1 VSKVFVDT
9 NLLAYQFDASEPD
22 KQKRARDVLSTTDH
36 TLVISTQVLLELFVV
51 ITRKLAPPL
60 PHQAATQ
67 VVEDLSRLWVV
78 STDSRL
84 VQRAVATSGRHQLSI
99 WDSLIVEAAAD
110 AGCDVVWTE
119 DLATGSTIRGVTV
132 VNPLLT
138 D

>member
-51 ITRKLAPPL
+51 ITRKLDPPL
-60 PHQAATQ
+60 PHQAAAQ

-84 VQRAVATSGRHQLSI
+84 VQRAVATSGRHHRSI

>member
-1 VSKVFVDT
+1 MSKVFVDT
-9 NLLAYQFDASEPD
+9 NLLAYQFDGSEPD
-22 KQKRARDVLSTTDH
+22 KQKRARDVLGTTDH

-51 ITRKLAPPL
+51 ITRKLSPPL
-60 PHQAATQ
+60 PHQAAAQ
-67 VVEDLSRLWVV
+67 VVEGLSRLWVV

-84 VQRAVATSGRHQLSI
+84 VQRAVATSSAHQLSI

-110 AGCDVVWTE
+110 AGCDILWTE

-132 VNPLLT
+132 VNPLQH